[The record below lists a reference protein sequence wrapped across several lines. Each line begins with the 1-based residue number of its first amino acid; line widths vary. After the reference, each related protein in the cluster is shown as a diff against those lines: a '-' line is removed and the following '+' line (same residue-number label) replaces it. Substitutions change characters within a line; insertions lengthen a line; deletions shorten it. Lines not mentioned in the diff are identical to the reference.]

1 MGNVS
6 QDLGMTY
13 GCTSVVAFGGA
24 TASGA
29 LYHAR
34 NLDNISM
41 MDWAQY
47 GYVVVYEPIRD
58 IHLSPTHTR
67 PK

>member
-1 MGNVS
+1 MDVIMGNVS

-13 GCTSVVAFGGA
+13 GCYPQLWLLAGQQPA
-24 TASGA
+24 EP

-41 MDWAQY
+41 MDWAQVRLC
-47 GYVVVYEPIRD
+47 GG
-58 IHLSPTHTR
+58 L
-67 PK
+67 